1 MMKVSNDGISN
12 SPTTPKQPVQT
23 TSPPGRDVAVQGPSK
38 EANMYTPSPEWLLLL
53 EKVGHQPDV
62 REDLVQAAMARLGR
76 GEYAT
81 PASAVK
87 TAEAMLNSLD

>member
-1 MMKVSNDGISN
+1 MKVSNDAISN
-12 SPTTPKQPVQT
+12 GQTTPKQPVQA
-23 TSPPGRDVAVQGPSK
+23 TSPPSRDVAAQGASK
-38 EANMYTPSPEWLLLL
+38 DAKLYTPSPEWLLLL
-53 EKVGHQPDV
+53 EKVGQQPDV
-62 REDLVQAAMARLGR
+62 REDLVQAALARLGR